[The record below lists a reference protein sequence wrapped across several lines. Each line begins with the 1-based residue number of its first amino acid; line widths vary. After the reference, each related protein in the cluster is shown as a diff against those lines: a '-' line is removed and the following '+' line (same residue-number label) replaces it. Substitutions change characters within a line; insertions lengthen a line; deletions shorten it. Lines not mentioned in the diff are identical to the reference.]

1 MGGYRALIKI
11 ITDSAADIPKSEA
24 EPLGIQ
30 MLPIPITVDG
40 KTYLEG
46 IDFTSEEYYKILA
59 ASKAIPTTAQ
69 ITVIQFAEAFAKALE
84 EGYDHII
91 CVTITA
97 TASGIYNAACLAKK
111 MVLEEQPALREN
123 VTIDV
128 LDSATYT
135 YVYGHAV
142 VAAARA
148 AQEGKT
154 RDQVLDVFYEHL
166 LGYKVYVGLTNLDYA
181 KKSGRITSAAAFVG
195 EVMGFRP
202 ILALKNGVLETFSK
216 VRGDHKLIAELCR
229 LAASECVNDGRP
241 FYILRAD
248 SKDNAK
254 TLEKQ
259 VAKETGLKCAGT
271 YLIGGSVATNAG
283 PTIFG
288 VIFPIQRAK

>member
-1 MGGYRALIKI
+1 MIKI
-11 ITDSAADIPKSEA
+11 ITDSAADIPKNEA

-46 IDFTSEEYYKILA
+46 IDFTSEEYYGILTSA
-59 ASKAIPTTAQ
+59 KAIPTTAQ
-69 ITVIQFAEAFAKALE
+69 ITAIQFAEAFSKALD

-97 TASGIYNAACLAKK
+97 TASGIYDAACMAKQ

-123 VTIDV
+123 ATIDIV
-128 LDSATYT
+128 DSATYT

-148 AQEGKT
+148 AQEGKN
-154 RDQVLDVFYEHL
+154 RDQVLQVIRDVL
-166 LGYKVYVGLTNLDYA
+166 SSYKVYVGLTNLDYA
-181 KKSGRITSAAAFVG
+181 KKSGRITTVAAFVG
-195 EVMGFRP
+195 EIMGFRP
-202 ILALKNGVLETFSK
+202 ILTLKNGVLETFSK
-216 VRGDHKLIAELCR
+216 VRGDHKLISELCQ
-229 LAASECVNDGRP
+229 LVVNEHVNDGRP

-254 TLEKQ
+254 ALEKA
-259 VAKETGLKCAGT
+259 VAKATGLKCAGT
-271 YLIGGSVATNAG
+271 YLIGGSVATNSG

-288 VIFPIQRAK
+288 VIFPVAPKG